1 MIDTTKN
8 PANPVDSIPT
18 RATRITRQ
26 VNRARKRMQSF
37 VILVFVVLG
46 APIVAIYFSKAD
58 QVLLLKLFVIIYFSF
73 LPALIYLQF
82 ITVKGKTL
90 YDEYVHN
97 LYRLHI
103 DRYEN
108 LPEPGKHTVFY
119 PEYRKE
125 VKRQKDPDDT
135 NMYKKKFEA
144 LYGTL
149 PSRKD
154 GTFAIHGETLVP
166 VVIATLIISVS
177 WVLLVEPQ
185 SIFKI
190 TVVPEAGPA
199 GAGLGVEGQS
209 AGARVPIDTIRFAIL
224 GAYFYVL
231 QMLVRRYFQNDL
243 RTSAYLNATMRF
255 IVVIPL
261 VWVIDILLESN
272 TDVQH
277 EHVAALA
284 FIIGIFPTVGW
295 QAIIALVK
303 LPIKSVVPSLKQQ
316 YPLSDLDGLNIWYES
331 RLLEEGIED
340 MQNLATA
347 NLVDLMLNTRIPIER
362 LVDWVDQSLLYLH
375 LRTEKE
381 EKAENKKVSRQMF
394 RSIGIRTA
402 MDVHILFES
411 EERSLIAR
419 LEKETLGQPDILTV
433 LNKTLQNDPSFF
445 HVKQWKD
452 YHEFIPRP
460 RPAGQDKSVA
470 GTDPVDI
477 TFKNNSK
484 ENINVFWVDYDG
496 QEVFYGALE
505 PEAEHKQSTFVTHL
519 WRIKLA
525 ENDHLIK
532 AIIADSDERVLE
544 ITDETIELAEKNPLI
559 RSWVTDLNVPEGE
572 SVTEMSSSS

>member
-1 MIDTTKN
+1 MMDTASKTKS
-8 PANPVDSIPT
+8 PVESIRMEASKLT
-18 RATRITRQ
+18 RR
-26 VNRARKRMQSF
+26 VNSARKRTQSF
-37 VILVFVVLG
+37 FVLAFVVLG
-46 APIVAIYFSKAD
+46 APVAAIYFAKAD
-58 QVLLLKLFVIIYFSF
+58 QVLLLKLFVIVYFSF

-82 ITVKGKTL
+82 ITIKGKTL

-97 LYRLHI
+97 LYRLHV

-119 PEYRKE
+119 REHKNE
-125 VKRQKDPDDT
+125 VEGQEARDGT

-144 LYGTL
+144 LYGNL
-149 PSRKD
+149 PSEDD

-185 SIFKI
+185 SVFGINLLSGI
-190 TVVPEAGPA
+190 EPIGAESAAAGQ
-199 GAGLGVEGQS
+199 GSGT
-209 AGARVPIDTIRFAIL
+209 RIPIDTIRFAIL

-261 VWVIDILLESN
+261 VWIIDILLETN
-272 TDVQH
+272 TEVQH
-277 EHVAALA
+277 EHVIALA

-303 LPIKSVVPSLKQQ
+303 LPIKTVVPSLKQQ

-347 NLVDLMLNTRIPIER
+347 NLVDLMLNTRIPVER

-381 EKAENKKVSRQMF
+381 EKAEEKESSRQIF
-394 RSIGIRTA
+394 RGIGIRTA

-411 EERSLIAR
+411 EDHALIAR
-419 LEKETLGQPDILTV
+419 LEKDILKRPDTLNV
-433 LNKTLQNDPSFF
+433 LNRTLQNDPSFYN
-445 HVKQWKD
+445 VKEWKN
-452 YHEFIPRP
+452 YHDFIPRP
-460 RPAGQDKSVA
+460 KPSGQDKSMF
-470 GTDPVDI
+470 GSDPIDI
-477 TFKNNSK
+477 SFKNHSEK
-484 ENINVFWVDYDG
+484 NVDVYWVDYDG
-496 QEVFYGALE
+496 HEIHYGALE
-505 PEAEHKQSTFVTHL
+505 PGAELKQSTFVTHL
-519 WRIKLA
+519 WRIRLVDTGSRVTEIVA
-525 ENDHLIK
+525 G
-532 AIIADSDERVLE
+532 SDERELE
-544 ITDETIELAEKNPLI
+544 ITDESI
-559 RSWVTDLNVPEGE
+559 RSAGDE
-572 SVTEMSSSS
+572 SIH